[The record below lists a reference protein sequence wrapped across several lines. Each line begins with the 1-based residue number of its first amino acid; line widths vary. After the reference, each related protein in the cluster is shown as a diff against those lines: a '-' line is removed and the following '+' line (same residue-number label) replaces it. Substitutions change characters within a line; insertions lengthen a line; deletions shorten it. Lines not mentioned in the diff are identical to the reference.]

1 MNLNPNPKKTVTYT
15 WTSDGGVV
23 SGTSSTATVDTTTAA
38 PGTYTV
44 KGHVSQGE
52 KPDQMA
58 DCSTQFTMKSFDP
71 PTISCSASPSSV
83 NPGDSST
90 ITTSAASPQNR
101 PLTYSY
107 NATAGSISGTTPS
120 ATLSTVG
127 AAPGTITVTCGV
139 ADDKGHSLS
148 ATTSVSV
155 IAPPPPPPPPPP
167 PAPMA
172 SSLCSVS
179 FERDAARPT
188 RVDNEAKACLDDIT
202 LALQRSSDAKLA
214 LVGNEDAKEQA
225 ADAREAKRRHPR
237 PSDAAQRAV
246 NTKDY
251 LVTDKGIDA
260 SRILVYTGTDDS
272 KTVTTTLIPMGA
284 TNPAG
289 SDTAVDESTVKAV
302 SRKPIQ

>member
-1 MNLNPNPKKTVTYT
+1 
-15 WTSDGGVV
+15 
-23 SGTSSTATVDTTTAA
+23 
-38 PGTYTV
+38 
-44 KGHVSQGE
+44 
-52 KPDQMA
+52 
-58 DCSTQFTMKSFDP
+58 
-71 PTISCSASPSSV
+71 
-83 NPGDSST
+83 
-90 ITTSAASPQNR
+90 
-101 PLTYSY
+101 
-107 NATAGSISGTTPS
+107 
-120 ATLSTVG
+120 
-127 AAPGTITVTCGV
+127 
-139 ADDKGHSLS
+139 
-148 ATTSVSV
+148 
-155 IAPPPPPPPPPP
+155 
-167 PAPMA
+167 MA